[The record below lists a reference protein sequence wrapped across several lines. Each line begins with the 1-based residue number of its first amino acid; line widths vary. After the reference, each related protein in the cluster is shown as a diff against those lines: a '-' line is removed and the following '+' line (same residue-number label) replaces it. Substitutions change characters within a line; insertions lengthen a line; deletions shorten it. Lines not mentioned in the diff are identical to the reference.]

1 MNQKIKRKKEKIK
14 ITREIYENVKLM
26 VQSSNPEDLEVAIKS
41 WQNMKPSN
49 LLTLLLV
56 KGLYFDH
63 RVSVEIKLLPEKP
76 KPWDEILERIDW
88 DNITDLERELLTEEF
103 ENIILNKPFIRD
115 IQKYVHPIKI
125 KLKK

>member
-1 MNQKIKRKKEKIK
+1 MKKKIKEKKIK

-26 VQSSNPEDLEVAIKS
+26 IESSNPEDLEIAVES
-41 WQNMKPSN
+41 WQNMKPSK

-56 KGLYFDH
+56 KRLYFEN
-63 RVSVEIKLLPEKP
+63 RVNAEIKLLPEKHL
-76 KPWDEILERIDW
+76 PWDEILERIDW

-103 ENIILNKPFIRD
+103 EHIILNKPFIRD
-115 IQKYVHPIKI
+115 IKEYIDPIKI

>member
-1 MNQKIKRKKEKIK
+1 MKKKIKEKKIK

-26 VQSSNPEDLEVAIKS
+26 IESSNPEDLEIAVES
-41 WQNMKPSN
+41 WQNMKPSK

-56 KGLYFDH
+56 KRLYFEN
-63 RVSVEIKLLPEKP
+63 RVNAEIKLLPEKP
-76 KPWDEILERIDW
+76 LPWDEILERIDW

-103 ENIILNKPFIRD
+103 EHIILNKPFIRD
-115 IQKYVHPIKI
+115 IKEYIDPIKI